1 MALNDRKITDDDIAY
16 YGVQSQPNKLTGSA
30 QQNKQAFDKLIDEVV
45 QEKFNALIDELLAA
59 TAAGQI
65 GVATSASL
73 QQDNV
78 QAALEYIID
87 TMVSMSQGDVP
98 DGSID
103 ADKLADDAVTEAKID
118 DGAVTADKLGGILP
132 EHVGIKYGPE
142 MPTTATLG
150 EGEIYLK
157 LESE

>member
-1 MALNDRKITDDDIAY
+1 MSFSGQKITDLDIAT

-30 QQNKQAFDKLIDEVV
+30 QQNKQAFDKLIDQVV
-45 QEKFNALIDELLAA
+45 QEKFNALIDELLAT

-78 QAALEYIID
+78 QAALEYIIES
-87 TMVSMSQGDVP
+87 MVSMSQGEVP

-103 ADKLADDAVTEAKID
+103 ADKLADEAVTEAKID
-118 DGAVTADKLGGILP
+118 DGAVTADKLGGIRP
-132 EHVGIKYGPE
+132 EHVGIKIGNTI
-142 MPTTATLG
+142 PTTSDID
-150 EGEIYLK
+150 EGEIWLK
-157 LESE
+157 YS